1 MYPGSFVL
9 QRVCLYGS
17 GCVKTLSFNEPC
29 SLAQTVTQLED
40 IKRQKV
46 KLESL
51 KREAEG
57 EKQRAREAARERV
70 LQEFEKGQLGL
81 SAATSVATTSGAES
95 KERQYA
101 PSLLAAPIECI
112 SLVSQGHEAEICIRR
127 QYRGRPRQGGRGQ
140 SVEGN
145 RTRAGSIA

>member
-1 MYPGSFVL
+1 M
-9 QRVCLYGS
+9 
-17 GCVKTLSFNEPC
+17 
-29 SLAQTVTQLED
+29 QTVTQLED

-57 EKQRAREAARERV
+57 ERQRAREAARERV

-95 KERQYA
+95 KERQYMS
-101 PSLLAAPIECI
+101 SLLAAAIECVA
-112 SLVSQGHEAEICIRR
+112 LVSQGHEAEIRFRR
-127 QYRGRPRQGGRGQ
+127 QYCGRPRQRSRGQ
-140 SVEGN
+140 SAEGN
-145 RTRAGSIA
+145 RTRAGPIT